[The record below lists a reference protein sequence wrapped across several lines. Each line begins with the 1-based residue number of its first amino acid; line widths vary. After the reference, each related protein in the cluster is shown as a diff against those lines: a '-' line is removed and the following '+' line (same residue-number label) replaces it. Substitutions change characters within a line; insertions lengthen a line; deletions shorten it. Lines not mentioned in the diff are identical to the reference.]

1 MKKYTVYIGHL
12 AHINCNVLESWK
24 LYSFFNTIEAE
35 NKKQAKKKIKKD
47 LKKKNTKTDKFI
59 LLGIEE
65 VLKRMS

>member
-1 MKKYTVYIGHL
+1 MEI
-12 AHINCNVLESWK
+12 IF
-24 LYSFFNTIEAE
+24 FFNTIEAE